1 LTSNFNIPTIL
12 IAPLDWG
19 LGHATRCVPIIKI
32 LSQLNYKV
40 IIAAA
45 GTPKELLQKEF
56 PELIFVELSGYKVDY
71 SKNKIFLPF
80 KIIRQIPK
88 IIAAIKNEHIWLQSI
103 IEEYKIDLVIS
114 DNRYGL
120 HSSKIPSIFIT
131 HQLTILTPFK
141 WLTHWIQKINYRYI
155 NRFTQ
160 CWIPDINHEKNI
172 AGVLSHPNKFPSI
185 SVHYLGILSRFN
197 NQQSKIKKYDYCI
210 LLSGPEPQ
218 RTILENKIL
227 KEITLLPGNIVMLR
241 GLPNEREQLLP
252 QQKNYTIY
260 NHLPGNEVAEIL
272 QKSEFIICR
281 SGYTSVMELL
291 SLQKKSILIPTP
303 AQTEQEFLAQH
314 LMQQG
319 WCYSV
324 TQSKFSLLKS
334 VVDAKLFHYQLPV
347 LSNNNLQQL
356 IPQLVEDLLK

>member
-1 LTSNFNIPTIL
+1 
-12 IAPLDWG
+12 
-19 LGHATRCVPIIKI
+19 
-32 LSQLNYKV
+32 
-40 IIAAA
+40 
-45 GTPKELLQKEF
+45 
-56 PELIFVELSGYKVDY
+56 
-71 SKNKIFLPF
+71 
-80 KIIRQIPK
+80 
-88 IIAAIKNEHIWLQSI
+88 
-103 IEEYKIDLVIS
+103 
-114 DNRYGL
+114 
-120 HSSKIPSIFIT
+120 
-131 HQLTILTPFK
+131 
-141 WLTHWIQKINYRYI
+141 
-155 NRFTQ
+155 
-160 CWIPDINHEKNI
+160 
-172 AGVLSHPNKFPSI
+172 
-185 SVHYLGILSRFN
+185 
-197 NQQSKIKKYDYCI
+197 
-210 LLSGPEPQ
+210 
-218 RTILENKIL
+218 
-227 KEITLLPGNIVMLR
+227 MLR